1 MQRGDVREAG
11 NRAGERGH
19 NEEEKRQERQQE
31 TNGLFFESFYF
42 VLFCFVPLDHLDYF
56 YSLQKVTSHNWNL
69 SIYLAYM
76 FACVQYL
83 HLNRSER
90 IHLRETQADDGTCTP
105 LSCTLLPHLLSCEW
119 PVVEFVLGKS

>member
-1 MQRGDVREAG
+1 MQRGDVRGGG

-31 TNGLFFESFYF
+31 TNGLFFHF
-42 VLFCFVPLDHLDYF
+42 LFRPSGSPGLL
-56 YSLQKVTSHNWNL
+56 LQKVTSHNWTL
-69 SIYLAYM
+69 SIFLAYM

-83 HLNRSER
+83 CSYRSES

-105 LSCTLLPHLLSCEW
+105 LPCTLLPRLLSCEW